1 MRGRKPK
8 PTAFRLIEGNRE
20 HRTIHAELE
29 PTPGKYAPPMPH
41 GLTKPAKKHWKYLIK
56 HLTAMGTL
64 GESDQGAIMAAAVA
78 YGQSMDV
85 ADELAALQAEPDPAI
100 KALNG
105 KTIFALRRL
114 MNNTLATM
122 VRFESDLGLNPTART
137 RIKLDKPHAESRIDR
152 LMRK

>member
-1 MRGRKPK
+1 MKGRKPK

-29 PTPGKYAPPMPH
+29 PTPGKCAPPMPH

-56 HLTAMGTL
+56 HLTEMGTI

-78 YGQSMDV
+78 YGQTCEIRE
-85 ADELAALQAEPDPAI
+85 ELAALQAETEPVA
-100 KALNG
+100 KALNQ
-105 KTIFALRRL
+105 KTISSLRRL
-114 MNNTLATM
+114 MNQTLATM

-137 RIKLDKPHAESRIDR
+137 RIKLEKPSPAGRLER
-152 LMRK
+152 LMS